1 MLSLSG
7 RLSVGIEE
15 RNTEEV
21 RGAVI
26 FSTDSQLVKDAKEV
40 YNILFKLEEDNYM
53 FIARP
58 QEEGQR
64 AVEDLIFE
72 AEIRGLDEIA
82 KAINEYVALGKPV
95 RANLNFI
102 ERTLRDTIISNGSKI
117 K

>member
-7 RLSVGIEE
+7 RLSVGIQE

-21 RGAVI
+21 KGAVI
-26 FSTDSQLVKDAKEV
+26 FSTDSQFVKDVKEV
-40 YNILFKLEEDNYM
+40 YNRHFKLEEDNHY
-53 FIARP
+53 FIAKT
-58 QEEGQR
+58 QEQGQA
-64 AVEDLIFE
+64 AVEDLILE

>member
-7 RLSVGIEE
+7 RLSVGIQE

-21 RGAVI
+21 KGAVI
-26 FSTDSQLVKDAKEV
+26 FSTDSQLVKDVKEV

-58 QEEGQR
+58 KEQGER
-64 AVEDLIFE
+64 AVQELIIE
-72 AEIRGLDEIA
+72 TEVRGLTEIA
-82 KAINEYVALGKPV
+82 NAINEYVALGKPV

-102 ERTLRDTIISNGSKI
+102 QRTLRDTIIANGSKI